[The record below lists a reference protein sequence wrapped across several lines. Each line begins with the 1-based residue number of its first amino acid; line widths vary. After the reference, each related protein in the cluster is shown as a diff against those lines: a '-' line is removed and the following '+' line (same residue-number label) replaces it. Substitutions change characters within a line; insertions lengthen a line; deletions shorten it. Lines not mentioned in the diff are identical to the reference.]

1 MSDNAVDNSAKIS
14 VAVPGYEAVPHLL
27 LTEQQ
32 IANRVTELG
41 AELAAKYRE
50 LGSVH
55 VVTVLQGAMH
65 FSSDLQRAMQHAAP
79 DLPMVME
86 TIRLQSYEGDGS
98 TGTVRTL
105 SETQTPLAGQHV
117 LLVEDIFDTGN
128 TLTWLC
134 ERIGALKPTTL
145 TVVTLLDK
153 QVPSRPADLL
163 GDVPLYVGFDIPNDF
178 VIGYGLDY
186 NQLYRNLRGIYRLNK
201 QG

>member
-1 MSDNAVDNSAKIS
+1 MSDNPADQSTKIS
-14 VAVPGYEAVPHLL
+14 IDVPGYEQEPHLL

-32 IANRVTELG
+32 IAQRVAELGTEL
-41 AELAAKYRE
+41 ASKYKE

-79 DLPMVME
+79 NLPMVME
-86 TIRLQSYEGDGS
+86 TIRLQSYEGAGS

-105 SETQTPLAGQHV
+105 SETNTSLTGQHI
-117 LLVEDIFDTGN
+117 LLVEDIYDTGN

-134 ERIGALKPTTL
+134 DHFKALEPASL

-153 QVPSRPADLL
+153 QLPSRPADLL
-163 GDVPLYVGFDIPNDF
+163 GEVPLYIGFEIPNDF

-186 NQLYRNLRGIYRLNK
+186 NQHYRNLRGIYWLEK